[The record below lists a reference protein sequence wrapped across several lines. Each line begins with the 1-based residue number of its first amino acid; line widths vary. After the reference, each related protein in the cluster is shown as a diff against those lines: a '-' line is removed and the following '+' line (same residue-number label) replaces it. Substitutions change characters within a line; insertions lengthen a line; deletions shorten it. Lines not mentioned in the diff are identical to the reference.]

1 MLKSLYEFEKRD
13 RTIYDNIHEYC
24 LTEKVNEEQLRV
36 SVTKKNRIESLQ
48 KMLRVFRRL
57 LDFVQ

>member
-1 MLKSLYEFEKRD
+1 MLKSLYEFEKSD